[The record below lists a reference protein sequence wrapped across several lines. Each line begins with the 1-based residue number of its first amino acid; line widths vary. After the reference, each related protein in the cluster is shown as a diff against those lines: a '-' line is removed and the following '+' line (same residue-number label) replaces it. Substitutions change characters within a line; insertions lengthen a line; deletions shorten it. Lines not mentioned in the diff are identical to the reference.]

1 MPMVQSARWT
11 FSRVFRRRTTSP
23 FAMRRPSCPA
33 RRPQH
38 IDGCDRRATYRSVRW
53 PRLAQPRAFRA
64 ALGVW
69 LRTTT
74 CETPERTHAH
84 VSGGPVVRSLLP
96 RRTRIS

>member
-11 FSRVFRRRTTSP
+11 FARVFRRRTTSPP

-69 LRTTT
+69 
-74 CETPERTHAH
+74 
-84 VSGGPVVRSLLP
+84 
-96 RRTRIS
+96 